1 MKDNVVKDKSLEF
14 AVRIVNLYKF
24 LVNEQKEFVM
34 SKQILRSGT
43 SIGANIR
50 EAEQAQSRA
59 DFINKLNI
67 ALKEANETEY
77 WLELLIRTE
86 YITREQ
92 YESINNDSTEINKL
106 LISIIKTTKKPGE
119 VLLCQYF
126 SRAFIPPCSAES
138 AVLSRSSRS

>member
-67 ALKEANETEY
+67 ALK
-77 WLELLIRTE
+77 LSLIH
-86 YITREQ
+86 I
-92 YESINNDSTEINKL
+92 
-106 LISIIKTTKKPGE
+106 
-119 VLLCQYF
+119 
-126 SRAFIPPCSAES
+126 
-138 AVLSRSSRS
+138 

>member
-14 AVRIVNLYKF
+14 VVRIVNLYKF

-86 YITREQ
+86 YITQEQ

-106 LISIIKTTKKPGE
+106 LISIIKTT
-119 VLLCQYF
+119 
-126 SRAFIPPCSAES
+126 RNN
-138 AVLSRSSRS
+138 

>member
-1 MKDNVVKDKSLEF
+1 MKVNPIKDKSLSF

-77 WLELLIRTE
+77 WLELLIKTE
-86 YITREQ
+86 YITNEQ
-92 YESINNDSTEINKL
+92 YESINNDSIEINKI
-106 LISIIKTTKKPGE
+106 LISIIKTTK
-119 VLLCQYF
+119 
-126 SRAFIPPCSAES
+126 IN
-138 AVLSRSSRS
+138 

>member
-59 DFINKLNI
+59 
-67 ALKEANETEY
+67 Y
-77 WLELLIRTE
+77 
-86 YITREQ
+86 
-92 YESINNDSTEINKL
+92 
-106 LISIIKTTKKPGE
+106 
-119 VLLCQYF
+119 
-126 SRAFIPPCSAES
+126 
-138 AVLSRSSRS
+138 

>member
-77 WLELLIRTE
+77 WLELLFRTE

-106 LISIIKTTKKPGE
+106 LISIIKTTKNN
-119 VLLCQYF
+119 
-126 SRAFIPPCSAES
+126 
-138 AVLSRSSRS
+138 

>member
-106 LISIIKTTKKPGE
+106 LIQQKTINNNPQLPFDFRHSLIVNCQLSIVNSINYE
-119 VLLCQYF
+119 
-126 SRAFIPPCSAES
+126 
-138 AVLSRSSRS
+138 

>member
-67 ALKEANETEY
+67 ALKEANETE
-77 WLELLIRTE
+77 
-86 YITREQ
+86 
-92 YESINNDSTEINKL
+92 
-106 LISIIKTTKKPGE
+106 
-119 VLLCQYF
+119 
-126 SRAFIPPCSAES
+126 
-138 AVLSRSSRS
+138 

>member
-86 YITREQ
+86 YITRL
-92 YESINNDSTEINKL
+92 S
-106 LISIIKTTKKPGE
+106 LIHI
-119 VLLCQYF
+119 
-126 SRAFIPPCSAES
+126 
-138 AVLSRSSRS
+138 

>member
-77 WLELLIRTE
+77 WLELDRKS
-86 YITREQ
+86 TRLN
-92 YESINNDSTEINKL
+92 SSHTD
-106 LISIIKTTKKPGE
+106 
-119 VLLCQYF
+119 
-126 SRAFIPPCSAES
+126 
-138 AVLSRSSRS
+138 SSRMPSSA

>member
-92 YESINNDSTEINKL
+92 YESIKNDSTEINKL
-106 LISIIKTTKKPGE
+106 LISIIKTTKNN
-119 VLLCQYF
+119 
-126 SRAFIPPCSAES
+126 
-138 AVLSRSSRS
+138 